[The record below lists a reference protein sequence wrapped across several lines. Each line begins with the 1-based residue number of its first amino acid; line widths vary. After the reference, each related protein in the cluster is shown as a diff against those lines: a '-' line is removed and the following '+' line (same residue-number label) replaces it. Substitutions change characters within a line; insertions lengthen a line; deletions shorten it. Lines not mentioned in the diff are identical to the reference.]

1 MADTLSTDTV
11 RRFLVI
17 GIGGM
22 AVLCAFVIAS
32 IVA

>member
-11 RRFLVI
+11 RRLLAI

-22 AVLCAFVIAS
+22 AVLCAFFIAS
-32 IVA
+32 IIA